1 MTRIYLALGL
11 ALAIAACNSPE
22 TNPETNTEAPP
33 DSTEVIEEV
42 DQVTTGSN
50 SQSSDSTETD
60 SSTADSPEQNK
71 AAADASATPSSAPE
85 TPAATAT
92 PPKTAA
98 QNDKASTQATN
109 KPSSQTVNA
118 PQTEKAADAKTATAK
133 AASEKAAP
141 EKATTEKGT
150 TEIAIDESVCG
161 AGGQAA
167 YFETGKQEIY
177 ICRSENQ
184 SLTYIAT
191 PKKKGN
197 SVFLPATA
205 VQDGKKTGYVAEDG
219 DRRFLISPAGY
230 RLEENGKAIN
240 QEKVIRNR

>member
-1 MTRIYLALGL
+1 MKRIYLALGL

-22 TNPETNTEAPP
+22 TNTEATP

-42 DQVTTGSN
+42 DQATTGSN
-50 SQSSDSTETD
+50 SQPSDSTAAD
-60 SSTADSPEQNK
+60 STEADSPEQNE
-71 AAADASATPSSAPE
+71 AAADASANTSTNTSAAPK
-85 TPAATAT
+85 TPAAPAT
-92 PPKTAA
+92 PPKAA
-98 QNDKASTQATN
+98 DQNDKASAKATN
-109 KPSSQTVNA
+109 KPSSQTFNESQA
-118 PQTEKAADAKTATAK
+118 EKAADTKPDAAK

-141 EKATTEKGT
+141 EKAAA
-150 TEIAIDESVCG
+150 EIAIDESVCG

-167 YFETGKQEIY
+167 YFETRKQEIY

-219 DRRFLISPAGY
+219 DRRFLVSPVGY
-230 RLEENGKAIN
+230 RLEENGKAITK
-240 QEKVIRNR
+240 EKVIRNR